1 MFREE
6 FIQRDISVC
15 LNQILPGRTDEQADF
30 NRLRITE
37 STCKRSDSSVWWLFF
52 LDSKEKTA
60 I

>member
-37 STCKRSDSSVWWLFF
+37 STCKRSDSSVW
-52 LDSKEKTA
+52 
-60 I
+60 